1 MPALD
6 IARTPR
12 RLLGSVLFLVS
23 CAAAPPGEP
32 QRTVRTEGFAF
43 SADRLLAHIRTL
55 SSDAFEGRGLGSRG
69 EALTVAYI
77 EGAFREIGLAPG
89 NPDGSYLQPVPLV
102 GITPDPAMKFE
113 IGDSRGRFVGRYR
126 QDFVAWTK
134 RIQKAV
140 AIDAEVVFAGY
151 GVQAP
156 EFRWDDF
163 KGFDVRGKLL
173 LVLVNDPPVP
183 GESSFGGEAMTYYG
197 RWTYKFEKAAELG
210 AAGCLI
216 VHETARAGYPWEV
229 VTGSWS
235 GEQFDL
241 AKQGDKLG
249 RVAVEGWVEAGA
261 AKALVSLAG
270 RDLDALRAAAI
281 RRDFRPVPLGVRA
294 RVSIQ
299 NKFRAVSSHNVVARL
314 PGSAPRFAS
323 EQVVYLAHWDH
334 FGIGPEVKGERI
346 YHGAIDNAS
355 GVAGILEIARAFR
368 SLPKLPSRSV
378 LFLATTAEEQG
389 LLGSRYYA
397 EHPLYPLAKTAAVV
411 NLDGL
416 NVRGRTRDVV
426 MIGRGTSTLDEV
438 VDAAAAAQG
447 RIVRGDPE
455 PEKGY
460 FYRSD
465 HFHFAKQGVPA
476 YDPEGGIDYLGRPAG
491 WGMEMRK
498 KYIAEDYHKPS
509 DIVRHD
515 WDLGGALEDLALHF
529 DVGRRVA
536 DAAEIPVWK
545 PGAEFKRRE

>member
-6 IARTPR
+6 TARTAR
-12 RLLGSVLFLVS
+12 RSLGLALVLAS
-23 CAAAPPGEP
+23 CAAASPVEP
-32 QRTVRTEGFAF
+32 RGAGRTAGFAF
-43 SADRLLAHIRTL
+43 SADRILAHIRTL
-55 SSDAFEGRGLGSRG
+55 SSDAFEGRGPGSRG
-69 EALTVAYI
+69 EALTVQHI

-89 NPDGSYLQPVPLV
+89 NPDGTYLQPVPLV
-102 GITPDPAMKFE
+102 GITPDPAMKLE
-113 IGDSRGRFVGRYR
+113 IGGSPGRFVGRYR

-134 RIQKAV
+134 RIQRAV
-140 AIDAEVVFAGY
+140 AIDAEVVFAGH

-156 EFRWDDF
+156 EYRWDDF

-173 LVLVNDPPVP
+173 LVLVNDPPVA
-183 GESSFGGEAMTYYG
+183 GEDVFGGEAMTYYG

-210 AAGCLI
+210 AAGCII

-235 GEQFDL
+235 GEQFGL

-249 RVAVEGWVEAGA
+249 HVAVEGWVEASA
-261 AKALVSLAG
+261 AKVLVSLAG
-270 RDLDALRAAAI
+270 RDLDALRAAAV
-281 RRDFRPVPLGVRA
+281 RRDFRPVTLGVRA
-294 RVSIQ
+294 RVSIR
-299 NKFRAVSSHNVVARL
+299 NTLRAVSSHNVVARL
-314 PGSAPRFAS
+314 PGSVLAN
-323 EQVVYLAHWDH
+323 EQVVYVAHWDH

-368 SLPKLPSRSV
+368 SLPKPPSRSI

-389 LLGSRYYA
+389 LLGSRYYT

-426 MIGRGTSTLDEV
+426 MIGRGTSTLEEV
-438 VDAAAAAQG
+438 VEAAAAAQG
-447 RIVRGDPE
+447 RVVRGDPE

-476 YDPEGGIDYLGRPAG
+476 YNPEGGIDYVGRPAG

-509 DIVRHD
+509 DVVRDD

-536 DAAEIPVWK
+536 DAAKMPVWK
-545 PGAEFKRRE
+545 PGAEFKAKRE